1 MEVFLDGRWKQNGI
15 GVETKMIRLHEP
27 ADQSMDILEF
37 DPIDKL
43 ASKLAKLSLY
53 SNSICYY
60 IDFATS
66 TAESGTTENQT
77 L

>member
-1 MEVFLDGRWKQNGI
+1 
-15 GVETKMIRLHEP
+15 MIRLHEP

-43 ASKLAKLSLY
+43 ASKLAKLSLETQD